1 MSTAGARL
9 PGYRFGPATVAFVQP
24 VDSRL
29 VTPEAV
35 VLRFETSG
43 LGSRFLARSIDAF
56 VQFAAFVAL
65 LFVAAEAD
73 NGGGGSTALVIV
85 YLFAVF
91 AIIFIYPAAM
101 ETLWHGRTLG
111 KAALGLRVVTRE
123 GAPIR
128 FRHAAIRSALIVVDG
143 LLLGPSIGVIALLVS
158 RDNQRV
164 GDIVAGTLVVRE
176 RSGARPPLPAAFG
189 IPLGCEPYVDSLD
202 TSGLRSEDYEVMRT
216 LLLRAPTFAP
226 PIRYD
231 LARQVGTHVATRLHH
246 TPPEW
251 AHPELFL
258 SCVAAAYQRRYA
270 TVAPPMPSWAPPVP
284 STVAAMAAPAPA
296 GPAPGGDW
304 GAAPPRPPVA
314 SEEPRPTNGFAP
326 PG

>member
-1 MSTAGARL
+1 M
-9 PGYRFGPATVAFVQP
+9 QP

-43 LGSRFLARSIDAF
+43 LGSRFLARSLDLL
-56 VQFAAFVAL
+56 VQFGALLGL
-65 LFVAAEAD
+65 LFVAAAAD
-73 NGGGGSTALVIV
+73 RGGGGSTALVIV

-91 AIIFIYPAAM
+91 AIIFVYPAAM
-101 ETLWHGRTLG
+101 ETLWRGRTLG

-128 FRHAAIRSALIVVDG
+128 FRHAAIRSALFVVDG
-143 LLLGPSIGVIALLVS
+143 LLLGPSVGVLALLIS

-176 RSGARPPLPAAFG
+176 RSGARPPMPAAFAV
-189 IPLGCEPYVDSLD
+189 PPGCEPYVDSLD
-202 TSGLRSEDYEVMRT
+202 TSGLRSEDYEVVRA
-216 LLLRAPTFAP
+216 LLLRAHSFAP
-226 PIRYD
+226 AIRYD
-231 LARQVGTHVATRLHH
+231 LARQVGTHVATRLRH

-251 AHPELFL
+251 AHPELYL

-270 TVAPPMPSWAPPVP
+270 APSPAMAAWAPPVP
-284 STVAAMAAPAPA
+284 SSVAAASPS

-304 GAAPPRPPVA
+304 GAAPARPPVA
-314 SEEPRPTNGFAP
+314 TEERRPTDGFAP